1 MFVVA
6 LLLAMPVSQAHAVQ
20 TFDVG
25 VRNVKKDG
33 RFTLSITSRSFD
45 PSGGPGPV
53 TKTVKMWFPRAA
65 KISIKGFPKCDLK
78 KLKDARDEKVCKD
91 AIYGTGTAVVDVRPL
106 FPDPITAKLTMF
118 VGKSKKR
125 NGVMSLIIM
134 ARPTSGGALVESS
147 IQFFEA
153 PIVRDNSLGPDYGY
167 RMDLDA
173 SIETPPE
180 LQDLTISIAEL
191 KVKIPP
197 KTRIKKTCKKKRR
210 GKCVKYKKKKILL
223 ARLKKCPASKEIL
236 FRADFTFADGTFE
249 SIVSRAACRF
259 KIRRK

>member
-1 MFVVA
+1 MFFAA

-25 VRNVKKDG
+25 VKNVKKDG
-33 RFTLSITSRSFD
+33 RFTLMITSRSFD

-53 TKTVKMWFPRAA
+53 INTVKMWFPRVAT
-65 KISIKGFPKCDLK
+65 ISTKGFPKCNLK
-78 KLKDARDEKVCKD
+78 KLKEARDEKACKD
-91 AIYGTGTAVVDVRPL
+91 AIYGTGTAVVDVRPW

-118 VGKSKKR
+118 VGKLKKK

-167 RMDLDA
+167 RMDLNA

-180 LQDLTISIAEL
+180 FQGLTISIAEL
-191 KVKIPP
+191 KTKNPP

-223 ARLKKCPASKEIL
+223 TKLKKCPASKEIK
-236 FRADFTFADGTFE
+236 FRADYAFADGAEET
-249 SIVSRAACRF
+249 IVSTVPCRF
-259 KIRRK
+259 RIGK